1 MRRVGNLKGRTK
13 RIMVVALA
21 RELLLALRRYLGTG
35 PVPTGA
41 TQKG

>member
-1 MRRVGNLKGRTK
+1 MRRVGSLKGRIK

-21 RELLLALRRYLGTG
+21 RELLLALWRYLRTG
-35 PVPTGA
+35 LAPAGA